1 MLFFLKRRG
10 GDLSWI
16 YLSFLSYNISLYL
29 LSIDTGISYAT
40 FVASANRLYRKQPKN
55 SLGNTK
61 VCDLSDEKGRIEL
74 HNWIAENHNNLN
86 ILVNNA
92 GIQNWMKIGDD
103 DFYEKANDEI
113 ATNVLAPIH
122 LTKLFT

>member
-1 MLFFLKRRG
+1 MK
-10 GDLSWI
+10 
-16 YLSFLSYNISLYL
+16 
-29 LSIDTGISYAT
+29 
-40 FVASANRLYRKQPKN
+40 
-55 SLGNTK
+55 
-61 VCDLSDEKGRIEL
+61 KGRIEL

-92 GIQNWMKIGDD
+92 GIQNWMKIGND